1 MYNEKL
7 TIEPELIETLDNIAV
22 FKEKY
27 RDILYNN
34 TIYFDNYFRGVA
46 IYSAYT
52 KFNRKIV
59 IDVELKENDSISKRR
74 DLETL
79 LDYSVQIKIYKL
91 SDGYRSI
98 KEANYLRELSE
109 LNSKYNKGK

>member
-7 TIEPELIETLDNIAV
+7 TIEPELIETLDNIGV
-22 FKEKY
+22 LKEKY

-59 IDVELKENDSISKRR
+59 IEVELKENDSISSQKA
-74 DLETL
+74 LETL

-91 SDGYRSI
+91 PDGYKSI
-98 KEANYLRELSE
+98 KDANYLRELKQ
-109 LNSKYNKGK
+109 LNTKYNKGK